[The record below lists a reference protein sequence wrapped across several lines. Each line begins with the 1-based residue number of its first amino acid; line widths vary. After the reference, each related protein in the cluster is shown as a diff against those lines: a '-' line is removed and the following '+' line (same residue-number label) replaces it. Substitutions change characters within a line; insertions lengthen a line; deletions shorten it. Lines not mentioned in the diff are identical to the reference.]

1 MKCILNP
8 LQSLIVSV
16 AMPMKIWRLQFVQ
29 VMKYFAITMLSLS
42 LVLTPQMVMAANIIL
57 LSGLKHLE
65 MDLGTALLIV
75 DEIDSNVQLT
85 VTPTGALNVKSFSAK
100 KITLRMKPVLPNQAP
115 IKADKKA
122 MPPGT
127 LPEKIQLPFPIVLES
142 GKVDEIVIIR
152 GLQEDRLENIQFNLD
167 ANTQTISLAMAV
179 AKSPWGTLDTHI
191 GIENQKP
198 FKLTGDIALN
208 QQEADFNYLV
218 RAELFGSLQK
228 IEFKTRNYLV
238 NQNGKLALLAGVS
251 EDKSATSIM
260 TDGFLS
266 LENEYPLGFKMQIQQ
281 LNPAL
286 VHGQLAGNINLN
298 LTADGA
304 LAPYS
309 QLAIKIDSND
319 SEIRGQALTLNA
331 EVSLIDGV
339 LEKITANGKLAD
351 NMFSVNGGAVNRI
364 GAQSTN
370 VNELNQPEAS
380 TKTEISWQADF
391 KDISALGTQF
401 SGELHSN
408 GRVIS
413 ENGASIIQYAFSGKK
428 LILPNNITMDAMS
441 AEGAIDTA
449 ENGKLANKA
458 ILSGF
463 SQHDEDATDFKLI
476 DANIMLS
483 GTQEAHQLVLDV
495 TNTNEADQ
503 AIGLKMQID
512 GGRVNTADFSG
523 WQGTLTKLNSLD
535 DKTITLSKPAPMQFS
550 QAHGFK
556 LEQFA
561 LNLNEGLLAIDTL
574 ILNQVLPTPLFLS
587 SRGRIEKLA
596 LKDLQDYL
604 FLDDT
609 RLKTDLI
616 LAGGWNINVAET
628 VNADIQLKRE
638 SGDVVVQKPS
648 ATSLDGQTISLGLN
662 ALIFNLNVTNNAV
675 DLNTEIAGN
684 ALGFVRGN
692 LKTSLSK
699 INQTFGLAPTAP
711 LAMMLD
717 IDLNTLAWLP
727 IPKSEATLDANID
740 GAIQLSLIAN
750 GTVKDP
756 DLQGKLT
763 GNQLLI
769 SLPSEGLALNNG
781 EISASFSQQAL
792 NINTLKF
799 SGGKGYLEATGRADF
814 SGTNTKLNLNLQ
826 THDFTALSRTDRV
839 IVVAGT
845 SEITLAD
852 NIVNLNGKLKVLRG
866 LFELPKQGMPSL
878 SDDVVVIGAE
888 KVQTKPPIAIN
899 IGALSV
905 DFGEAPILPYIEADE
920 FMLRGGGL
928 NGALSGAITLS
939 GNPSEQL
946 RASGSLNIIGTFMAY
961 GQILDIENGQINFSG
976 PITNAGLNI
985 TAMRNI
991 QPTKA
996 GVRIA
1001 GTILA
1006 PTLKLISSP
1015 EVPDADKLSLL
1026 VIGQPM
1032 SEVGNS
1038 ELALLSVAAGALLAD
1053 GESVPLQTRIANT
1066 AGLDSLNVTG
1076 SDANTYAVSVG
1087 KRISN
1092 NLYLGY
1098 EKSLFGLLNVA
1109 KLTYR
1114 LTQRVSVETRAGS
1127 ESAVGL
1133 LYSFNFD

>member
-1 MKCILNP
+1 MTLVLNSLQTLILRA
-8 LQSLIVSV
+8 SMTV
-16 AMPMKIWRLQFVQ
+16 KILHQLCAQ
-29 VMKYFAITMLSLS
+29 VLKYCAVLALSLS

-65 MDLGTALLIV
+65 MDLGTAMLVV

-152 GLQEDRLENIQFNLD
+152 GLQEDRLEHIQFNLD

-179 AKSPWGTLDTHI
+179 VKSPWGTLDTHI

-198 FKLTGDIALN
+198 FKLIGDIALN
-208 QQEADFNYLV
+208 QQEVDFNYLV
-218 RAELFGSLQK
+218 HAELFGSLQK
-228 IEFKTRNYLV
+228 IEFKTRNHLV
-238 NQNGKLALLAGVS
+238 TQNGKLSLLAGVS
-251 EDKSATSIM
+251 EDSSAANIT

-266 LENEYPLGFKMQIQQ
+266 LENAYPLGFKMQIKQ

-286 VHGQLAGNINLN
+286 VHGQLAGTINLN

-309 QLAIKIDSND
+309 QLAIKIDTND
-319 SEIRGQALTLNA
+319 SQIRGQALALNA

-339 LEKITANGKLAD
+339 LEKITSNGKLAD
-351 NMFSVNGGAVNRI
+351 NTFSVNGTTVNMI
-364 GAQSTN
+364 GAQSAN
-370 VNELNQPEAS
+370 VKELNQPEIS
-380 TKTEISWQADF
+380 TKNEISWQADF

-401 SGELHSN
+401 GGELHSN
-408 GRVIS
+408 GSVIS
-413 ENGASIIQYAFSGKK
+413 ENGASIIQYALSGQK

-441 AEGAIDTA
+441 AEGMIYTA
-449 ENGKLANKA
+449 KNGKLANK
-458 ILSGF
+458 IVLSGF
-463 SQHDEDATDFKLI
+463 SQHDQTATDYKLI
-476 DANIMLS
+476 NANIILS

-503 AIGLKMQID
+503 AIGLKVQID

-523 WQGTLTKLNSLD
+523 WQGAFTKLSSLD
-535 DKTITLSKPAPMQFS
+535 NKTITLSKPAPIQFS
-550 QAHGFK
+550 EAYGFK
-556 LEQFA
+556 LDA
-561 LNLNEGLLAIDTL
+561 LELNIKEGLFAIDTL
-574 ILNQVLPTPLFLS
+574 VLNQVLPTPLFLS
-587 SRGRIEKLA
+587 SHGRIEKLA

-616 LAGGWNINVAET
+616 LAGGWNINVANA

-638 SGDVVVQKPS
+638 SGDIIIQKPS
-648 ATSLDGQTISLGLN
+648 ATSLDGQTTPLGLS
-662 ALIFNLNVTNNAV
+662 ALTFNLNVTNSVV
-675 DLNTEIAGN
+675 DINTEVTGDT
-684 ALGFVRGN
+684 LGFMRGN
-692 LKTSLSK
+692 VKTSLSK
-699 INQTFGLAPTAP
+699 INQTFGVAPTAP
-711 LAMMLD
+711 LSMVLD
-717 IDLNTLAWLP
+717 VDLKTLAWLP
-727 IPKSEATLDANID
+727 IPKSEATLDANVD
-740 GAIQLSLIAN
+740 GAIKLSLSAN
-750 GTVKDP
+750 GNASSP
-756 DLQGKLT
+756 NLQGSLN
-763 GNQLLI
+763 GSQLLVT
-769 SLPSEGLALNNG
+769 LPSEGVALNKG
-781 EISASFSQQAL
+781 EISATFSQQAL
-792 NINTLKF
+792 NISKLKF
-799 SGGKGYLEATGRADF
+799 EGGKGYIEATGRADF
-814 SGTNTKLNLNLQ
+814 SDANTKLNLNLQ
-826 THDFTALSRTDRV
+826 THDFTVLSRTDRML
-839 IVVAGT
+839 VVAGT
-845 SEITLAD
+845 SEVALND
-852 NIVNLNGKLKVLRG
+852 NIVNLNGRLKVLRG

-878 SDDVVVIGAE
+878 GDDVVVIGNE
-888 KVQTKPPIAIN
+888 RVQSKPPIAIN

-905 DFGEAPILPYIEADE
+905 DFGEMPILPYFEADE

-928 NGALSGAITLS
+928 NGALSGAVTLS

-976 PITNAGLNI
+976 PLTNAGLNI

-996 GVRIA
+996 GVKIA

-1066 AGLDSLNVTG
+1066 AGLDTLNVTG
-1076 SDANTYAVSVG
+1076 SDPNSYAVSVG

-1092 NLYLGY
+1092 DLYLGY

-1127 ESAVGL
+1127 ESAVDL
-1133 LYSFNFD
+1133 LYSFNFN